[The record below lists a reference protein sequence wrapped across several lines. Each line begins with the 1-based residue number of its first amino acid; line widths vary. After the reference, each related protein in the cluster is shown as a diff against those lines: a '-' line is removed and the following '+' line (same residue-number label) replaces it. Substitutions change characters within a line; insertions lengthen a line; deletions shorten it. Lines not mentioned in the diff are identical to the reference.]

1 MKQASTLEI
10 VWRNPRPP
18 HRRQRWEQTR
28 HDSNTTHYL
37 IRELVST
44 AAGPY
49 WLITT
54 NLELVSGDRVA

>member
-10 VWRNPRPP
+10 VWRNPRPTL
-18 HRRQRWEQTR
+18 RRQRWEQTR

-37 IRELVST
+37 IHELVST
-44 AAGPY
+44 SAEPY

-54 NLELVSGDRVA
+54 NLELVSGGRVA